1 MYRYYSLEVYD
12 TFSNELLYESALLN
26 TKSMFKLVKNFSND
40 YSDNDITIKI
50 TTHNYLEPKWWLEE
64 E

>member
-26 TKSMFKLVKNFSND
+26 IKSMLKLVKNFSND
-40 YSDNDITIKI
+40 YSDNDIIIKV
-50 TTHNYLEPKWWLEE
+50 TTHNYLEPKWWLEKE
-64 E
+64 